1 MQDLQKH
8 QKVYTSFYPSM
19 SKYEI
24 YAETYAGSFVSVWKK
39 TDAFLVDKL
48 RQFSALF

>member
-8 QKVYTSFYPSM
+8 QKPYTSFYSRM

-24 YAETYAGSFVSVWKK
+24 YAETYAF
-39 TDAFLVDKL
+39 FLFQYEKN
-48 RQFSALF
+48 RCIFGW